1 MSVSLPQEIFRKTN
15 TDSQKTLEPS
25 LSGDIPDGS
34 FKELLQPLPIDEK
47 PRNKDL
53 FSLME
58 EEEEEKI
65 IEGFACAQISLSSPF
80 LEQKKEQMG
89 KVDAAICSPPP
100 VFPHFIP
107 DNPSNSA
114 TPVHSALFL
123 EIEALFE
130 KMASSMIVMSSSGE
144 IETTLCLD
152 NPSSIFF
159 GTKITIREFSTA
171 PKTFN
176 VEIASFTPAILA
188 IEASKS
194 DLLSAFQNGKFNFS
208 IHRFETSC
216 IQNEDRPVLHRKE
229 SSDRDNKE
237 RKGGREE

>member
-1 MSVSLPQEIFRKTN
+1 MSVSLPQEIFRKPN
-15 TDSQKTLEPS
+15 TDSQKTLEP

-34 FKELLQPLPIDEK
+34 FRELLQPLPTDEK
-47 PRNKDL
+47 PRDKDL

-58 EEEEEKI
+58 EEEEKI
-65 IEGFACAQISLSSPF
+65 IDGSAWAQISLSPPF
-80 LEQKKEQMG
+80 IEKKKEQMG
-89 KVDAAICSPPP
+89 KVDTSALCSPPP

-107 DNPSNSA
+107 DSPSSLA
-114 TPVHSALFL
+114 TPIHGVLSP
-123 EIEALFE
+123 EIAALFE

-229 SSDRDNKE
+229 SSNRDNKE
-237 RKGGREE
+237 KKGGREE